1 MTTRK
6 RCPNGQHKDRKT
18 GECVPNEKP
27 PTPEKKMQRR
37 TRKDRKPIESVPNE
51 KLPSPEK
58 KRCPK
63 GTRKDRKTGKCI
75 PNKKTPLPPPPPPSV
90 KTHTPP
96 LPPPSVKTPT
106 PPPPPPPPTVKTPT
120 PTPPKKP
127 SIGFL
132 FLTYGDPIHDAYL
145 EKYLE
150 NKPDSIFEN
159 RVYVHP
165 KYPNTMKNPFFKS
178 HVIDNLIET
187 EWGNI
192 SIVNA
197 TLELLKSAQN
207 DGCEWFVLL
216 SQDTYPI
223 QSMQNLHEVLSTST
237 NSFFDY
243 IDNRDGLSKTSQWW
257 ILNSVDANTII
268 TKSDEFKRTTPIHK
282 NTFGAAD
289 ELYFLTLLKRYN
301 SRYTFTNRKPIYTR
315 WLKTVISKHPV
326 LFNRL
331 TNYDYND
338 INNSFFIRKT
348 TSNFNNSPIE
358 PKKHLVVVYI
368 GTESHYD
375 YSSIERMRDTDYIVI
390 SAIPLDGP
398 NSKKWAKL
406 LENSLYIYEIIYKFY
421 YPTVLEILELL
432 KKMNYWKQ
440 ITFLSESFH
449 FSNINQNI
457 ISSKIALPYRDSP
470 RIFYKI
476 QDNKGNP
483 GWIYRPN

>member
-18 GECVPNEKP
+18 GECVPNENP
-27 PTPEKKMQRR
+27 PNTEKKIQKR
-37 TRKDRKPIESVPNE
+37 TRKDRGSVPNQ
-51 KLPSPEK
+51 KHPSPDIK
-58 KRCPK
+58 IRKRCPK
-63 GTRKDRKTGKCI
+63 GQHKDRKTRECV
-75 PNKKTPLPPPPPPSV
+75 PNEKAHTPTPPPPPSPV
-90 KTHTPP
+90 I
-96 LPPPSVKTPT
+96 KTPT
-106 PPPPPPPPTVKTPT
+106 PPPPP
-120 PTPPKKP
+120 PPKKP

-132 FLTYGDPIHDAYL
+132 FLTYKDPIHDTYL
-145 EKYLE
+145 ETYLE
-150 NKPDSIFEN
+150 NKPDAIFEN

-165 KYPNTMKNPFFKS
+165 KYPNMMKNSFFKS
-178 HVIDNLIET
+178 NVIDNLIDT

-223 QSMQNLHEVLSTST
+223 QSMSNLHDALSKST
-237 NSFFDY
+237 KSLFDY
-243 IDNRDGLSKTSQWW
+243 IDNRDGLWKTSQWW
-257 ILNSVDANTII
+257 ILNSMDVNTII
-268 TKSDEFKRTTPIHK
+268 TKSNEFKKTTTFLPK

-289 ELYFLTLLKRYN
+289 ELYFLTLLKRAN
-301 SRYTFTNRKPIYTR
+301 SKYEFTRGKPTYTR

-326 LFNRL
+326 VFNRL
-331 TNYDYND
+331 TNYDYDD
-338 INNSFFIRKT
+338 ISSNHSFFIRKT
-348 TSNFNNSPIE
+348 TANFNISPFN
-358 PKKHLVVVYI
+358 PKKNLVVVYI

-398 NSKKWAKL
+398 NSKKWARL

-449 FSNINQNI
+449 FSNVNQNI

-483 GWIYRPN
+483 GWIYRP

>member
-18 GECVPNEKP
+18 GECVPNEES
-27 PTPEKKMQRR
+27 PTLGKKIQRR
-37 TRKDRKPIESVPNE
+37 TRKDRESVPTE
-51 KLPSPEK
+51 KPPSTEK

-63 GTRKDRKTGKCI
+63 GTRKDRKTGECI
-75 PNKKTPLPPPPPPSV
+75 PNKKTPPPPS
-90 KTHTPP
+90 
-96 LPPPSVKTPT
+96 
-106 PPPPPPPPTVKTPT
+106 VKTPT
-120 PTPPKKP
+120 PTPPKKL

-197 TLELLKSAQN
+197 TLELLKSAKN

-223 QSMQNLHEVLSTST
+223 KSMQNLHEVLSTST

-257 ILNSVDANTII
+257 ILNSMDANTII

-338 INNSFFIRKT
+338 IKNSFFIRKT

-358 PKKHLVVVYI
+358 PKKNLVVVYI

-449 FSNINQNI
+449 FSNVNQNI

-483 GWIYRPN
+483 GWIYRKY